1 MGNLMQ
7 NLEYLDDFS
16 SNIPYFNLFLL
27 GLLGII
33 NKLPSPKRK
42 RVFSSKLLSA
52 MCILY
57 TASICIDVL
66 VVLGLQTRQ
75 VFTAEQIN
83 EATYVDIYGS
93 KALFDSL
100 RNNPKLNL
108 MRGISCTR

>member
-1 MGNLMQ
+1 
-7 NLEYLDDFS
+7 
-16 SNIPYFNLFLL
+16 
-27 GLLGII
+27 
-33 NKLPSPKRK
+33 
-42 RVFSSKLLSA
+42 

-75 VFTAEQIN
+75 AFTAEQIN